1 MNWFMIQ
8 NMDIKKPPGDLPGG
22 AFNVLSFAS
31 ARKGLAS
38 ARARRIKPA
47 IKA

>member
-1 MNWFMIQ
+1 MNRFMIQ

-22 AFNVLSFAS
+22 ASNGLAFAS
-31 ARKGLAS
+31 AKKGLAS

>member
-8 NMDIKKPPGDLPGG
+8 NMNIKKPPGNLPGG
-22 AFNVLSFAS
+22 AFNALSFAS
-31 ARKGLAS
+31 AKKGLSS